1 MCLAFVY
8 LAGKMQKGAWRHAMM
23 KYVRDR
29 VQHPVS
35 LDYFQERLAA
45 GWKIETIEWGKD
57 DGIAPFESA
66 PGLADS
72 GDEAAPYG
80 LEVVSESLQLKQN
93 QREIAVLMTILE
105 MVVMDKGA
113 PLIADE
119 LNERGYRTR
128 RGARWTAPAVFDL
141 LPRMIEMGPQLL
153 TSADW
158 QSRRVHLNA
167 QV

>member
-1 MCLAFVY
+1 
-8 LAGKMQKGAWRHAMM
+8 MM

-57 DGIAPFESA
+57 DGIPVPDTAATAPA
-66 PGLADS
+66 A

-93 QREIAVLMTILE
+93 PQEIAVLLTILE
-105 MVVMDKGA
+105 MVVQDKGA
-113 PLIADE
+113 PSIADE
-119 LNERGYRTR
+119 LNQRGYRTR

-158 QSRRVHLNA
+158 QARRLHLPV
-167 QV
+167 QI

>member
-1 MCLAFVY
+1 
-8 LAGKMQKGAWRHAMM
+8 MM

-35 LDYFQERLAA
+35 LDYFQERLTA

-57 DGIAPFESA
+57 DGVVSPENATPVTA
-66 PGLADS
+66 S

-80 LEVVSESLQLKQN
+80 LQVVAESLQLKQSP
-93 QREIAVLMTILE
+93 QEIAVLMTILE
-105 MVVMDKGA
+105 MVVLDKGA
-113 PLIADE
+113 PAIADE
-119 LNERGYRTR
+119 LNARGHRTR
-128 RGARWTAPAVFDL
+128 RGTSWTALAVFEL

-153 TSADW
+153 TSVDW
-158 QSRRVHLNA
+158 QARRLHLNT

>member
-1 MCLAFVY
+1 
-8 LAGKMQKGAWRHAMM
+8 MM
-23 KYVRDR
+23 KYIRDR
-29 VQHPVS
+29 VQHPIS
-35 LDYFQERLAA
+35 LDYFQERQAA
-45 GWKIETIEWGKD
+45 GWKIEAIEWAKD
-57 DGIAPFESA
+57 DGIASFENTQGEIG
-66 PGLADS
+66 PG
-72 GDEAAPYG
+72 GEAAPYG

-93 QREIAVLMTILE
+93 RQEIAVLLTILE
-105 MVVMDKGA
+105 MVVLDKGA
-113 PLIADE
+113 PLIAEE
-119 LNERGYRTR
+119 LNQRGYRTR

>member
-1 MCLAFVY
+1 
-8 LAGKMQKGAWRHAMM
+8 MM

-57 DGIAPFESA
+57 DGVTPPESA
-66 PGLADS
+66 PATVHEA
-72 GDEAAPYG
+72 GDEAAPFG
-80 LEVVSESLQLKQN
+80 LEIVSESLQLKQN
-93 QREIAVLMTILE
+93 PREIAVLMTILE

-158 QSRRVHLNA
+158 QSRRINLNA